1 MDDCAI
7 TVLAEERSAASVA
20 VRCSACG
27 AAAVLQLVVVRQP
40 KPDAADRARPAADP
54 ITVDTVLDARLALRE
69 FQGPLTAL
77 IS

>member
-7 TVLAEERSAASVA
+7 TVLTEEPSAASVA
-20 VRCSACG
+20 VRCAGCG
-27 AAAVLQLVVVRQP
+27 AAAVLQLVVMRQP
-40 KPDAADRARPAADP
+40 KPAAVDQSRPAVDP
-54 ITVDTVLDARLALRE
+54 ITADTVLDAASALRE

>member
-7 TVLAEERSAASVA
+7 TVLAEEPSAASVA
-20 VRCSACG
+20 VRCAGCG
-27 AAAVLQLVVVRQP
+27 AASVLQLVVMRQP
-40 KPDAADRARPAADP
+40 KPGAADPAHRAVDP
-54 ITVDTVLDARLALRE
+54 ITVDMVLDAQLALRE

>member
-7 TVLAEERSAASVA
+7 TVLAEEPSAASVA
-20 VRCSACG
+20 VRCAGCG
-27 AAAVLQLVVVRQP
+27 AAAVLQLVVMRQP
-40 KPDAADRARPAADP
+40 KPATPDQVRRASNP
-54 ITVDTVLDARLALRE
+54 ITVDMVLDARLALRE

>member
-7 TVLAEERSAASVA
+7 TVLTEEPAAASVA
-20 VRCSACG
+20 VRCAGCG
-27 AAAVLQLVVVRQP
+27 TAAVLQLVVMRQP
-40 KPDAADRARPAADP
+40 KPAAVDRARPQPGP

-69 FQGPLTAL
+69 LQGPLTAL